1 MDTLC
6 TFFVCPIRL
15 PCGGEPADRQFSWTR
30 RCLMAAISLLCSP
43 RHWVLRITQDRT
55 GPLTASPAA
64 SPQPH
69 SLMPMFQQAAAA
81 ATPFGGNT
89 TVVQPHEREAL
100 IAQHLQLRMQQ
111 AAASITESSQP
122 ANQISFD
129 KLMENSVFY
138 KGSRRSSH
146 TWRFARPDGA
156 RYRMR
161 QKRH

>member
-1 MDTLC
+1 ML
-6 TFFVCPIRL
+6 
-15 PCGGEPADRQFSWTR
+15 
-30 RCLMAAISLLCSP
+30 
-43 RHWVLRITQDRT
+43 
-55 GPLTASPAA
+55 
-64 SPQPH
+64 
-69 SLMPMFQQAAAA
+69 MFQQAAAA

-138 KGSRRSSH
+138 KKQQTQFAHLAGSQDQMGQDIACVKKTLKVFMVRLEE
-146 TWRFARPDGA
+146 
-156 RYRMR
+156 
-161 QKRH
+161 